1 MLRISWLFCIF
12 RYSPANKVW
21 KPKRGKFPNQDMAK
35 VQNISEIHPTFR
47 ATAPKFLLKYV
58 LWHKSLKYFKK
69 SCVIGE

>member
-1 MLRISWLFCIF
+1 
-12 RYSPANKVW
+12 
-21 KPKRGKFPNQDMAK
+21 MAK

>member
-1 MLRISWLFCIF
+1 MIRLNMYGWNDRLNQLKQESAYNTLSHGRIAIVH
-12 RYSPANKVW
+12 R
-21 KPKRGKFPNQDMAK
+21 
-35 VQNISEIHPTFR
+35 TR